1 MIEEVVGGVF
11 KVVVRFLGHIL
22 LEIIFELMLKGPG
35 YFICKLFTK
44 RDLDPDGF
52 VVVLI
57 GFLFWLVIGVG
68 VYSLYSTVGGN
79 GDE

>member
-1 MIEEVVGGVF
+1 MIEEVAGGVF
-11 KVVVRFLGHIL
+11 KVVVRILGHIL
-22 LEIIFELMLKGPG
+22 LEVIFELIVKGPG
-35 YFICKLFTK
+35 YLICKLFTK

-52 VVVLI
+52 VVVLT

-68 VYSLYSTVGGN
+68 AYSLYATVGGN